1 MQIKIKVKNTE
12 FNKMKK
18 KMRYRS
24 NLIKELKNKTVLITG
39 GAGSIGSALT
49 KKLLEF
55 PIRAVRVLD
64 VNEHALFLLKRSLN
78 DRRLRPFLGS
88 VLDQE
93 RVDMA
98 SSNVD
103 IIIHTAAVKN
113 IEITEFNPIET
124 IEVNTIGTVNLIKT
138 AIKINPKKFLNIS
151 TDKAVEPTTLY
162 GTTKQL
168 SERLTSWAGAT
179 SITTKFA
186 TIRFGNVIESRGNVF
201 EIWQNELKNNKP
213 LSITDQS
220 MRRYFFHLD
229 EAVDAILESLP
240 LIDKGEIIVP
250 KMKVYSI
257 KDLASKI
264 SKKHNLIGKRQGEKI
279 SEVLLSKT
287 ERKNAIERKNLWI
300 IKPYTKN
307 F

>member
-64 VNEHALFLLKRSLN
+64 VNEHALFLLKRSVN

-88 VLDQE
+88 ILDQE

-98 SSNVD
+98 SNNVD

-124 IEVNTIGTVNLIKT
+124 IEVNTIGTVNLIKS
-138 AIKINPKKFLNIS
+138 AIKIKPKKFLNIS

-279 SEVLLSKT
+279 FEVLLSKT

>member
-39 GAGSIGSALT
+39 GAGSIGSALA

-64 VNEHALFLLKRSLN
+64 VNEHALFLLKRSVN

-88 VLDQE
+88 ILDQE

-98 SSNVD
+98 SNNVD

-124 IEVNTIGTVNLIKT
+124 IEVNTIGTVNLIKS
-138 AIKINPKKFLNIS
+138 AIKIKPKKFLNIS

-279 SEVLLSKT
+279 FEVLLSKT

>member
-64 VNEHALFLLKRSLN
+64 VNEHALFLLKRSVN

-88 VLDQE
+88 ILDQE

-98 SSNVD
+98 SNNVD

-279 SEVLLSKT
+279 FEVLLSKT

>member
-18 KMRYRS
+18 KIRYRS

-64 VNEHALFLLKRSLN
+64 VNEHALFLLKRSVN

-88 VLDQE
+88 ILDQE

-98 SSNVD
+98 SNNVD

-124 IEVNTIGTVNLIKT
+124 IEVNTIGTVNLIKS
-138 AIKINPKKFLNIS
+138 AIKIKPKKFLNIS

-279 SEVLLSKT
+279 FEVLLSKT

>member
-64 VNEHALFLLKRSLN
+64 VNEHALFLLKRSVN

-98 SSNVD
+98 SNNVD

>member
-64 VNEHALFLLKRSLN
+64 VNEHALFLLKRSVN

-98 SSNVD
+98 SNNVD

-124 IEVNTIGTVNLIKT
+124 IEVNTIGTVNLIKS
-138 AIKINPKKFLNIS
+138 AIKIKPKKFLNIS

-279 SEVLLSKT
+279 VEVLLSKT